1 MKTKHLLFTLL
12 AGLLLTACNGG
23 KSFKIEGIVTPEVD
37 GETVYLYNYYQRV
50 AIDSTEVVAG
60 SFTFEG
66 KVDTAFMGLLM
77 SEIGIRYPVIV
88 EPGCDLIV
96 DFNEDGLVASSPLN
110 DAFNAFNE
118 CLEVLNLDYMTTN
131 DSIAQLLNSNA
142 ITEDEARRLM
152 EEEDNF
158 VRNEMKNNIIQA
170 LKEHNNDV
178 FGVYVFENYLNMEPD
193 MEELDSV
200 VGTLG
205 DIILKNPSIEK
216 TLEALKVSMATAPGS
231 MFVDFSVEQEDGTT
245 VSLSDYVGKGKYV
258 LVDFWAS
265 WCGPCRRSIP
275 TLIELYKECNP
286 KGLEVLG
293 VAVWDKPEDTRK
305 AIEEEGMPWAQI
317 INAQGVPTQLYG
329 ITGIPH
335 LILFAPDGTI
345 VTRGLPNDEFFAEVK
360 AAIEQ
365 Q

>member
-1 MKTKHLLFTLL
+1 MKTKHLLLTLL

-23 KSFKIEGIVTPEVD
+23 KSFRIEGVATPEVD
-37 GETVYLYNYYQRV
+37 GETVYLYNYQERV
-50 AIDSTEVVAG
+50 AIDSTEFVAG

-66 KVDTAFMGLLM
+66 KVDTAFIGLLM
-77 SEIGIRYPVIV
+77 TKIGLHYPIIV

-96 DFNEDGLVASSPLN
+96 NFNTESLEKSSPLN
-110 DAFNAFNE
+110 DAFNDFNE
-118 CLEVLNLDYMTTN
+118 CLEILNIDYMTTN
-131 DSIAQLLNSNA
+131 DSITQLLESNA
-142 ITEDEARRLM
+142 ISKEEAM
-152 EEEDNF
+152 KMMKAEEDF
-158 VRNEMKNNIIQA
+158 VTNELKNNIKQS

-178 FGVYVFENYLNMEPD
+178 FGAYVFEQYLGMEPD
-193 MEELDSV
+193 MKELDSITA
-200 VGTLG
+200 TLG
-205 DIILKNPSIEK
+205 DIILQSPAIAS
-216 TLEALKVSMATAPGS
+216 TLEAIKVAMATAPGS

-275 TLIELYKECNP
+275 TLIELYNEYNP
-286 KGLEVLG
+286 KGLEILG
-293 VAVWDKPEDTRK
+293 VAVSDKPENTKK

-317 INAQGVPTQLYG
+317 INAQGVPADLYG

-345 VTRGLPNDEFFAEVK
+345 VTRGLPTEEFIAEVK
-360 AAIEQ
+360 AAIE
-365 Q
+365 